1 MKKNRILILFGG
13 QSAEHEISVI
23 SARSVYKALDRNRYT
38 PVLVGISR
46 DGQWVYGGSDD
57 SLLMSAIVNHD
68 SKQLVRLGIN
78 PGELMDMDG
87 VLVPDASFDVI
98 FPLLHGPYG
107 EDGCIQGLF
116 ELNKLTYVGAG
127 VVSSAVGMDKELS
140 RAIFKGAGLRQTD
153 YLVVR
158 REDWRNRS
166 QEIAVSVKEKIGY
179 PLFVKPVNLG
189 SSVGVTKVYKQSGL
203 NSAMRIAARY
213 DTKIMIEASIEEA
226 REVECALLGNESLS
240 VSGIGEI
247 IPNAEFYSY
256 EAKYIDG
263 NAQLVIPAELS
274 PGVAKR
280 VQNMAIRAFH
290 AIDCAGLARIDFLI
304 DTQGEVFINEVNT
317 MPGFTP
323 ISMYPKLWE
332 STGLSYSELIHKLI
346 ELAKDRHRDR
356 ADLINRY

>member
-213 DTKIMIEASIEEA
+213 DTKIMIE
-226 REVECALLGNESLS
+226 
-240 VSGIGEI
+240 I